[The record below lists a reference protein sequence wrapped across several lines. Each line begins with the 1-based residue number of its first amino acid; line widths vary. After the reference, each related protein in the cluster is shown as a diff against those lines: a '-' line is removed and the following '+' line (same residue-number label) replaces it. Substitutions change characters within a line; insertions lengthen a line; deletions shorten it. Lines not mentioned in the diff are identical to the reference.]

1 MKLSLAVF
9 VFAAKVVSV
18 YGSAAEFPEEDGI
31 VVLTNKTFDSALQ
44 QFPKLFVEF
53 CSYQTDTLSLC
64 NNIATYADILCTTL
78 FAFLMFNGCYP
89 RRARSAL
96 GVDIVLTLD
105 VCLYVCM
112 FICLYVCMLPL

>member
-78 FAFLMFNGCYP
+78 FAFLMFNGCFLLFFFFFFHQFSAWS
-89 RRARSAL
+89 ARMDYL
-96 GVDIVLTLD
+96 G
-105 VCLYVCM
+105 
-112 FICLYVCMLPL
+112 